1 MVSVAV
7 IDGVA
12 GVNAVTPPL
21 SYLTTMQI
29 LIHSSNLKEIL
40 QCYETG
46 LVDGIDYP
54 YAIYTDSDIDCL
66 YGMYDAIE
74 GIDVDREVH
83 IPLGGTVE
91 QMTEK
96 ADKILST
103 HAYGAVLKIPV
114 NRGNL
119 KLARNLAHRHYRIN
133 VTHVYNPAQA
143 VMVAKSGVDNVTVS
157 VGAIDDFGYAG
168 LEVLRG
174 VAGMCSAQKV
184 DTTVVA
190 NDLRTTHR
198 ASRAIYNGAST
209 IVLEP
214 KVFWEM
220 YRHPLSHTNSGWASP
235 VVETYVDDELSDLF
249 Q

>member
-1 MVSVAV
+1 MK
-7 IDGVA
+7 
-12 GVNAVTPPL
+12 
-21 SYLTTMQI
+21 I
-29 LIHSSNLKEIL
+29 LIQSSNLNEIL
-40 QCYETG
+40 KCYDTG

-54 YAIYTDSDIDCL
+54 YAIYSDTDLECL
-66 YGMYDAIE
+66 YGMYDGLE
-74 GIDVDREVH
+74 GVGVENMH
-83 IPLGGTVE
+83 IPLAGTVE

-103 HAYGAVLKIPV
+103 HGYSAVLKVPM
-114 NRGNL
+114 NRDNL
-119 KLARNLAHRHYRIN
+119 KLATDLAHRHYRIN
-133 VTHVYNPAQA
+133 VTHIYNPAQA

-220 YRHPLSHTNSGWASP
+220 YRHPLSHTNTGFTLP
-235 VVETYVDDELSDLF
+235 EVETYVDRELSDLF
-249 Q
+249 A